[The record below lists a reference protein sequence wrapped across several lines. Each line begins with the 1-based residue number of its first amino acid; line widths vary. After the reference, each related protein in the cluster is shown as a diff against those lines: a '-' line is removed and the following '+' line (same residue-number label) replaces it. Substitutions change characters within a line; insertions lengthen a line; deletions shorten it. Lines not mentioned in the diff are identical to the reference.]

1 MFQLLWVKERSKPTS
16 FSGGLPTYKP
26 MVVMGPELPAL
37 LPPELAPP
45 PPLDLTSISLPSNM
59 EYDISV
65 IPKPLLVPIE
75 PQVLQVPTEK
85 GKCWTRNLG
94 MKSLHLSATS
104 KNTVARIV
112 FNFLLHQLLVFIM
125 NKETNISA

>member
-1 MFQLLWVKERSKPTS
+1 
-16 FSGGLPTYKP
+16 

-75 PQVLQVPTEK
+75 PQVLQVPTET
-85 GKCWTRNLG
+85 GLFSVPLTHFEMLD
-94 MKSLHLSATS
+94 T
-104 KNTVARIV
+104 
-112 FNFLLHQLLVFIM
+112 
-125 NKETNISA
+125 